1 MGERML
7 YRRAIVPSVI
17 AIVIA
22 VSAGCSKT
30 NDRVAAALPT
40 APSSTALSAD
50 GRILYAGGVSG
61 PMDVLIPSRA
71 DSFAFR
77 NDLESKYQAMGR
89 PLTSTFVDKEGEVV
103 WTQEYIRYRVN
114 GCDHATAVQ
123 RVMTQI

>member
-1 MGERML
+1 ML
-7 YRRAIVPSVI
+7 YRSATFL
-17 AIVIA
+17 IA
-22 VSAGCSKT
+22 VSIAASVACSKS

-40 APSSTALSAD
+40 GPSATALTAD
-50 GRILYAGGVSG
+50 GQILYVGGVSG

-77 NDLESKYQAMGR
+77 NDLENKYQSMGR
-89 PLTSTFVDKEGEVV
+89 PLTSTYVDKEGEVV

-123 RVMTQI
+123 RVMTQIDQ